1 MLDKEKYEQVLKSLE
16 DKLDSTSDLLSVEAY
31 PYEEFITSNGKLDS
45 RKKYF
50 SIRFVMLYHNV
61 RAERFAE
68 VASKLFF
75 KMSEWMREFDDVY
88 FMKEIKSINGE
99 NSRLEIDI
107 KFDNLSS
114 ITKRILTK

>member
-1 MLDKEKYEQVLKSLE
+1 MLSKEKYEQILNGLE
-16 DKLDSTSDLLSVEAY
+16 DKLSNSSDLLSVEAY

-50 SIRFVMLYHNV
+50 SIKFVMLYHNV

-68 VASKLFF
+68 VASELFF
-75 KMSEWMREFDDVY
+75 KMSEWMREFDDIY
-88 FMKEIKSINGE
+88 FMNEIKSINGE
-99 NSRLEIDI
+99 NSRLEVEI

-114 ITKRILTK
+114 VTKRILTR

>member
-68 VASKLFF
+68 VASELFF
-75 KMSEWMREFDDVY
+75 KMSEWMESYDDVY
-88 FMKEIKSINGE
+88 FIHNMKNTSREESSLKIIIWFNDVKSISKKLLN
-99 NSRLEIDI
+99 
-107 KFDNLSS
+107 K
-114 ITKRILTK
+114 